1 LWKKFNVKPKA
12 GVIKKFFAIYIWSLL
27 LLVGQAIAMFIVK
40 QRIEGLD
47 ERMKRGKEFHAVQL
61 PFALAKTLIIIIF
74 NKIQD
79 FVLEKMTTRYGEHTT
94 LEKRYSRL
102 TIDLLM
108 VKILTTCI
116 IPLVVFSADNGEAYN
131 PIAYL
136 VINDDFVLTIL
147 FTTIFQSF
155 MLPLIQVIYPGRIL
169 KNNQKKG
176 LIERSK
182 KGIKI
187 TVSQE

>member
-1 LWKKFNVKPKA
+1 
-12 GVIKKFFAIYIWSLL
+12 
-27 LLVGQAIAMFIVK
+27 
-40 QRIEGLD
+40 
-47 ERMKRGKEFHAVQL
+47 
-61 PFALAKTLIIIIF
+61 
-74 NKIQD
+74 
-79 FVLEKMTTRYGEHTT
+79 
-94 LEKRYSRL
+94 
-102 TIDLLM
+102 
-108 VKILTTCI
+108 
-116 IPLVVFSADNGEAYN
+116 VVFSADNGEAYN